1 MKNITKILIFTFIV
15 LLILTTGCSK
25 AENLRIGAILPL
37 SGPAAIWGENL
48 KNSMELAREELT
60 KEGINIEI
68 VYEDSQAKP
77 TEGLNAYNKLK
88 NIDNVDIMLT
98 AFSRVSVPLISVAD
112 QDKIPLIMT
121 LVAAKGVAD
130 QSPFAFRFY
139 SNERQYVDPHFDGL
153 IKNKNYKQIAVLNIN
168 DEYGVSILNVI
179 KERAARSGI
188 EITID
193 ESFAPGNTDFKTQ
206 LTKIKAKNP
215 EALFFV
221 ASTPVEVTNL
231 IKQARELDLNMD
243 LIEASATLASKST
256 IVGLGE
262 AVDGVYTIA
271 FPFSLGLTGSEFALK
286 YKSNFGKEPLFIAP
300 FGYDTIKMLA
310 KATKGKS
317 TREGELVEKIT
328 NLKNFDSLN
337 GEVKIQSN
345 GEINPRTLSA
355 KIINNELTLA

>member
-1 MKNITKILIFTFIV
+1 MKNITKILTLTFVI
-15 LLILTTGCSK
+15 LLILTVSCGK
-25 AENLRIGAILPL
+25 KENLKVGAILPL

-60 KEGINIEI
+60 KEGINIEVI
-68 VYEDSQAKP
+68 YEDSQAKP

-98 AFSRVSVPLISVAD
+98 AFSRVSVPLISIAD
-112 QDKIPLIMT
+112 QDKMPLIMT

-130 QSPFAFRFY
+130 QSSFAFRFY
-139 SNERQYVDPHFDGL
+139 SNERQYVDPHFEGL
-153 IKNKNYKQIAVLNIN
+153 IKNKNYKKIAVLNIN
-168 DEYGVSILNVI
+168 DEYGVSILDVI
-179 KERAARSGI
+179 KERAAIAGI

-193 ESFAPGNTDFKTQ
+193 ESFAPGNSDFKTQ
-206 LTKIKAKNP
+206 LTKLKSKNP
-215 EALFFV
+215 EALLFV

-231 IKQARELDLNMD
+231 IKQARELDLKAD

-262 AVDGVYTIA
+262 AVDGVYTIT

-286 YKSNFGKEPLFIAP
+286 YKNNFGNEPLFIAP
-300 FGYDTIKMLA
+300 FGYDTIMMLA
-310 KATKGKS
+310 KATNGKS
-317 TREGELVEKIT
+317 AKGEELVEKIIG
-328 NLKNFDSLN
+328 LKKFDSLN
-337 GEVKIQSN
+337 GEVEIQSN

-355 KIINNELTLA
+355 KILNKELIQA